1 MTRRAP
7 TAYAGG
13 HDLQISAIICSMK
26 VTAVCQE
33 ITSCRDE
40 AIDEGVATVVV
51 VGKIAVA
58 SED

>member
-13 HDLQISAIICSMK
+13 HDLQISAIICSM
-26 VTAVCQE
+26 AVCQE